1 MHVVVSYSCHK
12 MCPHPFQRI
21 PIGVAGA
28 GVKGYGN
35 CPPRLSRTFVII
47 YLHVRTH
54 MLVCGVGLNAYV
66 CMYVC
71 MYVCVVI
78 CVHWL
83 KRCPWL
89 LVETPVAPDGHPE
102 LSLPLVM
109 H

>member
-1 MHVVVSYSCHK
+1 MYIHRMYRMYIHMYTIG
-12 MCPHPFQRI
+12 MCD
-21 PIGVAGA
+21 
-28 GVKGYGN
+28 
-35 CPPRLSRTFVII
+35 
-47 YLHVRTH
+47 
-54 MLVCGVGLNAYV
+54 VCTYV
-66 CMYVC
+66 H
-71 MYVCVVI
+71 VVI

>member
-1 MHVVVSYSCHK
+1 
-12 MCPHPFQRI
+12 
-21 PIGVAGA
+21 
-28 GVKGYGN
+28 
-35 CPPRLSRTFVII
+35 
-47 YLHVRTH
+47 